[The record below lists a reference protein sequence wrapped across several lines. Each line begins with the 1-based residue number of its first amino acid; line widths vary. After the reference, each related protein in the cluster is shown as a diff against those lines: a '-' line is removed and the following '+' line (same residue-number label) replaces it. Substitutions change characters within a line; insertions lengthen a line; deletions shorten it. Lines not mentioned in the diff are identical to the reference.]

1 METRVL
7 IIEDEK
13 SNSKRLT
20 RLLSSI
26 DAGIQIVAVIESVE
40 DAVNWLSENKAP
52 DLLFMDVQLSDG
64 LCFEI
69 FDSVS
74 ILSPIIFTT
83 AYDEYALKAFKVN
96 SIDYLLKPVDPSE
109 LSKAIEKFKHFF
121 GAGSG
126 KESSSLE
133 HLIKSLYP
141 EKPNYKNRFLVKQR
155 NKYISISTPEVS
167 CFVLLNQL
175 VYLYARD
182 GRKFLID
189 MMLDELE
196 ATLDPGKFF
205 RVNRQSII
213 NTESIS
219 AIEIYAGKRLRIY
232 PEGKPEV
239 EIIVSREKV
248 AQFKVLMDS

>member
-1 METRVL
+1 M
-7 IIEDEK
+7 
-13 SNSKRLT
+13 
-20 RLLSSI
+20 
-26 DAGIQIVAVIESVE
+26 
-40 DAVNWLSENKAP
+40 
-52 DLLFMDVQLSDG
+52 M
-64 LCFEI
+64 
-69 FDSVS
+69 
-74 ILSPIIFTT
+74 
-83 AYDEYALKAFKVN
+83 
-96 SIDYLLKPVDPSE
+96 
-109 LSKAIEKFKHFF
+109 EKFKHFF

-126 KESSSLE
+126 KEGSSIE
-133 HLIKSLYP
+133 QLIKSLYP
-141 EKPNYKNRFLVKQR
+141 EKPNYKNRFLVKHR

-205 RVNRQSII
+205 RVNRQSIV

-248 AQFKVLMDS
+248 AQFKLLMDS